1 MTSVRELDLELTFS
15 EAKAVIHFD
24 DATYHGAST
33 AKRVDFI
40 AEYEGRDIFIEIKDP
55 DDPAAQ
61 KPEAFEEKLKS
72 GELVQGLSGKFRDT
86 LFFRSI
92 QGKGDRE
99 VIYIALIAMEKLDDA
114 LLLAKQDEL
123 RRSIPLSHVDWE
135 RDCAASCIVLNV
147 AQWKEQFGDH
157 SLRRI
162 SEGAPA

>member
-55 DDPAAQ
+55 DDPSAK

-157 SLRRI
+157 SLRRV